1 MALSWCVSC
10 TPAEEPLVL
19 YEFDCGVIQVGSVAN
34 FGLAEDETEVRE
46 LHVPCFIVE
55 HPSGTLL
62 WDGGLPSEDLDR
74 TLADQLVDTPFSLT
88 SFDYVA
94 FSHMH
99 YDHVGVANE
108 IEGATLLIQRPEYEA
123 AFADSVTVP
132 VFRPSLYSGL
142 AGLPR
147 QLLDGEHDVFAD
159 GRVRIIAAPGH
170 TPGHQVLL
178 VDLVEEGPVL
188 LAGDLYHFRASR
200 ASRRVPSFNVD
211 SALTAASMEYVER
224 FVQEVGAELWIEHD
238 MARFREHQ
246 DHLPAHR

>member
-1 MALSWCVSC
+1 MMARRRWWTRIGSAMALTWFASC
-10 TPAEEPLVL
+10 APVQEQPLAL
-19 YEFDCGVIQVGSVAN
+19 YEFDCGVIQLGGVTN

-46 LHVPCFIVE
+46 LHVPCFVVE
-55 HPSGTLL
+55 HSNGTLL
-62 WDGGLPSEDLDR
+62 WEGGLPSEDLDR
-74 TLADQLVDTPFSLT
+74 PLADQLVGTPFSLT
-88 SFDYVA
+88 TFDFVA

-123 AFADSVTVP
+123 AFADSITVP
-132 VFRPSLYSGL
+132 AFRPSLYSGL
-142 AGLPR
+142 PDLR
-147 QLLDGEHDVFAD
+147 RELLDGDHDVFGD
-159 GRVRIIAAPGH
+159 GRVRIISAPGH

-211 SALTAASMEYVER
+211 SALTVSSMDHVER
-224 FVQEVGAELWIEHD
+224 LVQEGA
-238 MARFREHQ
+238 AR
-246 DHLPAHR
+246 